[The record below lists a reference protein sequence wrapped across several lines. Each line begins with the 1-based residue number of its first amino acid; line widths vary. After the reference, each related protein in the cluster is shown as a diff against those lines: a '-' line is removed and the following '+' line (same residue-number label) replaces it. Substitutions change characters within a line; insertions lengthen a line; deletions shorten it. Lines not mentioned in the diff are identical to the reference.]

1 MKKTQSIVSRR
12 REKILEYL
20 KLNETI
26 NTNDLAKELNISPL
40 TLRRDLQALD
50 DEGLIIRYYG
60 GAKLADNSSLLNL
73 NTIDKDASNNIEFKE
88 TLEDYNVKKHIIAKY
103 AADLI
108 EDGDTIFINSSST
121 ALLILEYL
129 GDKRVYVVT
138 NNGKA
143 LNSTI
148 GANVELVLTG
158 GQVYKRKQSLV
169 GDFATYIL
177 SKITA
182 DKCFLGV
189 SGIAADSG
197 ISTSVLQETLVN
209 HEMINRCNGS
219 IYVLADSSKVG
230 KHHNFSSGD
239 INEITHLITDNNISD
254 KDIKALESKGV
265 KVITLDC
272 DEYGNK

>member
-1 MKKTQSIVSRR
+1 MKKTQSIVSKR
-12 REKILEYL
+12 RERILDYL
-20 KLNETI
+20 STNETI
-26 NTNDLAKELNISPL
+26 NTNKLAEKLDISPL

-60 GAKLADNSSLLNL
+60 GAKLATPQDKINTTNS
-73 NTIDKDASNNIEFKE
+73 KE
-88 TLEDYNVKKHIIAKY
+88 NKINSIYNKRKHAIAKY

-108 EDGDTIFINSSST
+108 DDGDTIFINSSST

-129 GDKRVYVVT
+129 DDKRVYVVT

-143 LNSTI
+143 LQSTI
-148 GANVELVLTG
+148 GPNIELVLTG
-158 GQVYKRKQSLV
+158 GQVYERKQSLI

-209 HEMINRCNGS
+209 HEMINRCSGPV
-219 IYVLADSSKVG
+219 YVLADNSKIG
-230 KHHNFSSGD
+230 RHHNFSSGD
-239 INEITHLITDNNISD
+239 IHEISHLITDCDI
-254 KDIKALESKGV
+254 KDIDIKDFEDKGLTII
-265 KVITLDC
+265 KID
-272 DEYGNK
+272 DN